1 MRSRLHHRVGLGA
14 LPATLAAA
22 LACAPA
28 DDATPV
34 DLSAD
39 YDGLVLTDAPSAV
52 AHLAWHTPRADCPLA
67 YRVRIDET
75 FPPGLAEF
83 LHAQEEHSQSL
94 LVLGWGLQSSR
105 GSADSG
111 SRDMSAEQWSEG
123 PVPKDMPF
131 AGQLMFRGPKSSG
144 RELLREWAASAEL
157 VGPASPDAACY
168 ERTWDPVEDALAL
181 AFPQLPGRRAR
192 VGEVWRGARVEG
204 RCNRS
209 SCVDPDS
216 GAGGAAAH
224 ERPCATM
231 SWRERLD
238 GVYTLAG
245 PGGEATTVAQIAG
258 FWSDG
263 QPLDKGVWTER
274 TVLVDT
280 GHGRPLRAE
289 VFVHHN
295 FTGIE
300 RHVVIDAVDACPGG
314 LVAAGWAAPA
324 AIVDERAALTAALE
338 RATHRKR

>member
-1 MRSRLHHRVGLGA
+1 MRSRLPHRVGLRA

-39 YDGLVLTDAPSAV
+39 YDGLVLTDAPNAV
-52 AHLAWHTPRADCPLA
+52 AHLAWHSPRPDCPLA

-83 LHAQEEHSQSL
+83 LHTQEEHSQSL
-94 LVLGWGLQSSR
+94 LVLGWGMRSSH
-105 GSADSG
+105 GEK
-111 SRDMSAEQWSEG
+111 DMPDEQGPIG
-123 PVPKDMPF
+123 PVPKDRPF

-157 VGPASPDAACY
+157 VGPAAPDAACY
-168 ERTWDPVEDALAL
+168 ERSWDPVEDALAL
-181 AFPQLPGRRAR
+181 AFPQLPGRRVR

-209 SCVDPDS
+209 ACVDPDN

-238 GVYTLAG
+238 GLYTLAG
-245 PGGEATTVAQIAG
+245 AGGEVTTVAQLAG

-263 QPLDKGVWTER
+263 QPLDKGVWSER
-274 TVLVDT
+274 TVLVDVD
-280 GHGRPLRAE
+280 HGRPLRAE

-300 RHVVIDAVDACPGG
+300 RHVVIDAVDTCPGG
-314 LVAAGWAAPA
+314 LVAAGWAAPQTV
-324 AIVDERAALTAALE
+324 VDERAALTAALE

>member
-1 MRSRLHHRVGLGA
+1 MRSRLLHRVGLRA
-14 LPATLAAA
+14 LPASLAA
-22 LACAPA
+22 LACAPV
-28 DDATPV
+28 DDAIPV

-52 AHLAWHTPRADCPLA
+52 AHLAWHAPRADCPLA

-83 LHAQEEHSQSL
+83 LHAQPERSESL
-94 LVLGWGLQSSR
+94 LVLGWGVQSTADR
-105 GSADSG
+105 ENMTEGQGS
-111 SRDMSAEQWSEG
+111 QG
-123 PVPKDMPF
+123 PVPKGRPF
-131 AGQLMFRGPKSSG
+131 VGQLTYRGPKSAG

-157 VGPASPDAACY
+157 VGPGSPDAACY

-181 AFPQLPGRRAR
+181 GFPQLPGRHTR

-209 SCVDPDS
+209 ACVDPES

-231 SWRERLD
+231 SWRERLV
-238 GVYTLAG
+238 GLYALAG
-245 PGGEATTVAQIAG
+245 AGGEVTTVAQIAG

-263 QPLDKGVWTER
+263 QPLDKGVWSER
-274 TVLVDT
+274 TVLVDAD
-280 GHGRPLRAE
+280 HGRPLRAE

-300 RHVVIDAVDACPGG
+300 RHVVIDAVDTCPGG
-314 LVAAGWAAPA
+314 LVAAGWAAPQA
-324 AIVDERAALTAALE
+324 VVDERAALTAALE
-338 RATHRKR
+338 RATQRKR